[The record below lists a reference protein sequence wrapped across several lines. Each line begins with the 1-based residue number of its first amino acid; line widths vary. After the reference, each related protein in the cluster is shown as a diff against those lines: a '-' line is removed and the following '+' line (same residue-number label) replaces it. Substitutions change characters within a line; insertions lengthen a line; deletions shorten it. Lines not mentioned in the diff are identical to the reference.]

1 MTGNVTLCVTLCQL
15 AVSPASASKTRT
27 RQNREESRARIVA
40 AAAEL
45 VRERSFATLTV
56 DEVMARAGIGRTL
69 FYRHFDDLGD
79 LILRAGREAVDE
91 IFAAQEVLARSREGY
106 GADAIRDSLEA
117 AVAVYSRH
125 GPVLRAVSE
134 AAADDENVAAGQNR
148 IRRRF
153 DELVAAALRDATA
166 SDPNRIAD
174 VDETARALNVMNE
187 NYLLDAYGREPR
199 VSTAVAVRTLTEV
212 WVAVVGG

>member
-1 MTGNVTLCVTLCQL
+1 M
-15 AVSPASASKTRT
+15 SPTSAKRTRT
-27 RQNREESRARIVA
+27 RQNREQSRQRIVV

-91 IFAAQEVLARSREGY
+91 IFAAQEVLARSREGF
-106 GADAIRDSLEA
+106 GASSIRDALAA
-117 AVAVYSRH
+117 AVSVYRRH

-134 AAADDENVAAGQNR
+134 AAADDERVAAGQDQ

-153 DELVAAALRDATA
+153 DELVEVALRDAATA
-166 SDPNRIAD
+166 NARAVAD
-174 VDETARALNVMNE
+174 FAETARALNVMNE
-187 NYLLDAYGREPR
+187 NYLLDAFGREPR
-199 VSTAVAVRTLTEV
+199 VSEETALRTLTEV
-212 WVAVVGG
+212 WVAVIGG